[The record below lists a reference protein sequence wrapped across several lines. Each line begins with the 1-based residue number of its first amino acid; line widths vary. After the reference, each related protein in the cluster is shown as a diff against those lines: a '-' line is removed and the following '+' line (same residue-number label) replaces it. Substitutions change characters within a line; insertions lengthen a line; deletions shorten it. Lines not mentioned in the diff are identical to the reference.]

1 MKMKE
6 LKNADLQEV
15 NGGFDGLLPQFP
27 QYPTIGDFPWIDPVV
42 IPVIWQ

>member
-27 QYPTIGDFPWIDPVV
+27 INRDYRRDEPSIL
-42 IPVIWQ
+42 VIWQ